1 MAEGLL
7 LWRPRR
13 CDSDLWLGVKV
24 IPIWSSRTT
33 LTAYWNEWAE
43 LDGRESCRRI
53 CTGAPSSETLDHVDP
68 AVRTLSN
75 NPCCVFDRI
84 DARKLHY
91 LRISLVKHGLVTMQS
106 HCTRLKTGQQQ
117 HSILLLLKRFHI
129 NRSVFSDPDS
139 AMWSYGCVSKRH
151 AGLFD
156 CNGSLGV

>member
-1 MAEGLL
+1 MAGRAAEGSARALL
-7 LWRPRR
+7 QVRR
-13 CDSDLWLGVKV
+13 S
-24 IPIWSSRTT
+24 IT
-33 LTAYWNEWAE
+33 LIQLSE
-43 LDGRESCRRI
+43 L
-53 CTGAPSSETLDHVDP
+53 
-68 AVRTLSN
+68 LSN

-139 AMWSYGCVSKRH
+139 AMWSYGHVSKRH

-156 CNGSLGV
+156 CNGSLGVLGTSDNFSLNSLKCRFPLNSFNLLLSSLPTLLVFQEV